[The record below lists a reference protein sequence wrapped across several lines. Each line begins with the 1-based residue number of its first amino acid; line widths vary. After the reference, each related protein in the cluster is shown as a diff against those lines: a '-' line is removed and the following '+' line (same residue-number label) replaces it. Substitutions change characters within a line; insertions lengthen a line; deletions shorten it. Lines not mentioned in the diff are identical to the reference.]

1 MTRRWLVLPLL
12 WLGLFGGCVDPSRV
26 APEPACR
33 IEPGAMGEV
42 VARAGV
48 ADEQGAPE
56 IASGYR
62 RGMRAA
68 RARSFMV
75 VTANP
80 LASRT
85 GCEVLSHGGTAAD
98 AAVAVQMVLGLVE
111 PQSSGLGG
119 GAFALYFDAAR
130 GTVQAYDGRETAP
143 IASTA
148 DDLRWISDQQRRA
161 PQPDAR
167 GSGRSI
173 GTPGVVRMLE
183 LLHGDHGRLAW
194 KPLLQPSIDLAREG
208 FSVSPRL
215 AASIAGSRA
224 QLQRD
229 AQASAYFLDPVGRGR
244 PTGFRLTNPAYADTL
259 QRLAE
264 DGPGAL
270 YAGPIARD
278 IVEKAQASRGDGPQA
293 IPLTPGRLQL
303 SDLAGYRAV
312 RREPVCTTYRAYWIC
327 GAPPPSSGGMT
338 VAAVLG
344 VLEAL
349 PIQRLPPSHVD
360 AEGGRPALE
369 AVHLIAEAERLAY
382 ADRDRYIADTDF
394 VALPGGSPSRLLD
407 KAYLAS
413 RAALLRA
420 DRSMGTAT
428 AGRFEDAPGGMDATP
443 EHGTSHISIVDR
455 EGNAL
460 AMTSSVESAF
470 GSFHM
475 THGFVLNNQLTD
487 FSAAPA
493 DAHGAALANRI
504 EPGKRPRS
512 IMAPTLVFDRAS
524 DGGRGALRMVTGSPG
539 GSAIAQYVVKTLVG
553 VLDWQLDAQQASAL
567 MNFGA
572 TNTPRTTLGGEHPL
586 LEGDAD
592 PLVDGLRRLGH
603 QVSTAAYASG
613 VATIVRARRD
623 GEDEW
628 QGGADPRRE
637 GIALGDAPRP

>member
-1 MTRRWLVLPLL
+1 MSRLLTAPKRLRRSITQCGKNENASECGTANSSMSCPATWWPRIMLRVACRLPRISRACEWKVSPAGVRRVGYDERSTRSVPAQASSAWMRREKAGWVTCRSCAEREKLRVSARLTKSSSHLVSTRGSVATAPRTRPQARPLQPQRGWCTRRTHRVRDKRKHRMPPSHPRRTSMTRRWLVLPLL

-48 ADEQGAPE
+48 ADGQGAPE

-119 GAFALYFDAAR
+119 GAFALYFDAAH

-183 LLHGDHGRLAW
+183 LLHVDHGRLAW

-229 AQASAYFLDPVGRGR
+229 AQASTYFL
-244 PTGFRLTNPAYADTL
+244 
-259 QRLAE
+259 
-264 DGPGAL
+264 
-270 YAGPIARD
+270 
-278 IVEKAQASRGDGPQA
+278 
-293 IPLTPGRLQL
+293 
-303 SDLAGYRAV
+303 
-312 RREPVCTTYRAYWIC
+312 
-327 GAPPPSSGGMT
+327 
-338 VAAVLG
+338 
-344 VLEAL
+344 
-349 PIQRLPPSHVD
+349 
-360 AEGGRPALE
+360 
-369 AVHLIAEAERLAY
+369 
-382 ADRDRYIADTDF
+382 
-394 VALPGGSPSRLLD
+394 
-407 KAYLAS
+407 
-413 RAALLRA
+413 
-420 DRSMGTAT
+420 
-428 AGRFEDAPGGMDATP
+428 
-443 EHGTSHISIVDR
+443 
-455 EGNAL
+455 
-460 AMTSSVESAF
+460 
-470 GSFHM
+470 
-475 THGFVLNNQLTD
+475 
-487 FSAAPA
+487 
-493 DAHGAALANRI
+493 
-504 EPGKRPRS
+504 
-512 IMAPTLVFDRAS
+512 
-524 DGGRGALRMVTGSPG
+524 
-539 GSAIAQYVVKTLVG
+539 
-553 VLDWQLDAQQASAL
+553 
-567 MNFGA
+567 
-572 TNTPRTTLGGEHPL
+572 
-586 LEGDAD
+586 
-592 PLVDGLRRLGH
+592 
-603 QVSTAAYASG
+603 
-613 VATIVRARRD
+613 
-623 GEDEW
+623 
-628 QGGADPRRE
+628 
-637 GIALGDAPRP
+637 